1 MTVIPVSSDTYR
13 QNVGDEKLQKD
24 TKPKFLNIRKILI
37 IILIIL
43 IIVLLLTVIILLIKI
58 FSSNKDNIKCHEGFF
73 NPSDHELMCYQCSI
87 PHCKECIGEVNN
99 NICNSCFEGFI
110 PDFNDKKKLSIVYQM
125 MLILVV
131 KNALHVIQKKK
142 NVLNVNQDIT
152 FQIIVKINLIVKNVH
167 LKIVKVVME
176 LKIQIF
182 VTYVKTIMNL
192 K

>member
-1 MTVIPVSSDTYR
+1 MKVIPVSSDTYR
-13 QNVGDEKLQKD
+13 KNVGDEKVQKD

-43 IIVLLLTVIILLIKI
+43 IIVLFLTVIILLIKI

-87 PHCKECIGEVNN
+87 PHCKECVGEVNN
-99 NICNSCFEGFI
+99 NI
-110 PDFNDKKKLSIVYQM
+110 Y
-125 MLILVV
+125 LVV

-142 NVLNVNQDIT
+142 NVLNANQDIM
-152 FQIIVKINLIVKNVH
+152 FQIIVKINQFVKNVH
-167 LKIVKVVME
+167 LKIAKVAME

-182 VTYVKTIMNL
+182 ATYVKIIINL
-192 K
+192 N